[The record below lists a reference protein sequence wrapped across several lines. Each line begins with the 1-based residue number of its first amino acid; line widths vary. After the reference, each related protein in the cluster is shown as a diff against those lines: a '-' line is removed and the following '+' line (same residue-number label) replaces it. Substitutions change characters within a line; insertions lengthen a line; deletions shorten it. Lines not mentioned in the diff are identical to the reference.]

1 MVVVV
6 VVVVV
11 LDLDLDLDLDERFRV
26 NKPALENRIWDP
38 AESLPREELRVLQ
51 GRRLAETVRRVAA
64 VPFYRD
70 ALRAAGVG
78 PEAIRSADDLR
89 RLPFTVKDD
98 LRRNYPLGLLA
109 VPRAEIAR
117 IHGSSG
123 TTGRPTFVAYTRRD
137 LETWSGLV
145 ARFLVAG
152 GLRSEHLVHVAF
164 GYGLFT
170 GGFGLHY
177 GIEKVGAGIVPA
189 AGGNTPRQVL
199 LIRDLG
205 AEVLVCTPS
214 YALHIAEVA
223 QAEGF
228 APGTL
233 PLRFGHFGG
242 EPWTDEM
249 RIQIERGLGILAFN
263 NYGLSEVIGPGVSG
277 ECGARAGMHV
287 QEDHFIVECVDP
299 ETLEPVPDG
308 ETGEL
313 VFTTLTKEALPV
325 LRYRTRDL
333 AALDRRPCPCGRTGV
348 RMSRVVG
355 RSDDMLIIRGVNVF
369 PSQIEEALLRVEGTA
384 PHYLIELSRPG
395 TLDEAVVKV
404 ELRPGDFR
412 DEMRGMIEL
421 RDRIDREIHAVTGV
435 RMTVELV
442 APNTLERS
450 AGKARRVL
458 DRRNP

>member
-1 MVVVV
+1 M
-6 VVVVV
+6 
-11 LDLDLDLDLDERFRV
+11 
-26 NKPALENRIWDP
+26 
-38 AESLPREELRVLQ
+38 
-51 GRRLAETVRRVAA
+51 
-64 VPFYRD
+64 
-70 ALRAAGVG
+70 
-78 PEAIRSADDLR
+78 
-89 RLPFTVKDD
+89 
-98 LRRNYPLGLLA
+98 
-109 VPRAEIAR
+109 
-117 IHGSSG
+117 
-123 TTGRPTFVAYTRRD
+123 
-137 LETWSGLV
+137 

-152 GLRSEHLVHVAF
+152 GLRAEHLVHVAF

-177 GIEKVGAGIVPA
+177 GIERVGAGIVPA
-189 AGGNTPRQVL
+189 AGGNTPRQLV

-214 YALHIAEVA
+214 YALHIGEVA
-223 QAEGF
+223 RAEGYG
-228 APGTL
+228 PGDL

-249 RIQIERGLGILAFN
+249 RIELERSLGILAFN

-277 ECGARAGMHV
+277 ECGAREGMHV
-287 QEDHFIVECVDP
+287 SEDHFIVECLHP
-299 ETLEPVPDG
+299 ETLEPVPEG

-313 VFTTLTKEALPV
+313 VFTSLTKEALPV

-333 AALDRRPCPCGRTGV
+333 ASLDRRPCPCGRTGV

-369 PSQIEEALLRVEGTA
+369 PSQVEEALLRVEGTA
-384 PHYLIELSRPG
+384 PHYLIEISRPG
-395 TLDEAVVKV
+395 TLDEVVVKV
-404 ELRPGDFR
+404 EVRPGDFS
-412 DEMRGMIEL
+412 DEMRQMVEL

-442 APNTLERS
+442 APNALERS

-458 DRRNP
+458 DHRSPPRS